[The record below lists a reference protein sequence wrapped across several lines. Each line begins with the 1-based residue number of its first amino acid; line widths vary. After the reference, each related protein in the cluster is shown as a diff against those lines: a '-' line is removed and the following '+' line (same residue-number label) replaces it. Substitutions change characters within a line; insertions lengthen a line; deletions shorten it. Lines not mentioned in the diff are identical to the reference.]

1 MPGIGRDS
9 LVGDPAAV
17 EAERDPGG
25 QVDAGDGFG
34 GEVLGG
40 EEDQVAWLPPPRVL
54 TRVSRP
60 AITRAQARPPVLL
73 RILRSTS
80 SRLPAE
86 APAVG

>member
-1 MPGIGRDS
+1 MTAS
-9 LVGDPAAV
+9 
-17 EAERDPGG
+17 
-25 QVDAGDGFG
+25 
-34 GEVLGG
+34 
-40 EEDQVAWLPPPRVL
+40 PRVL

-60 AITRAQARPPVLL
+60 AITRALARPPVLL

>member
-1 MPGIGRDS
+1 MPGIGRDL

-40 EEDQVAWLPPPRVL
+40 EEDQVAWLPP
-54 TRVSRP
+54 
-60 AITRAQARPPVLL
+60 AC
-73 RILRSTS
+73 
-80 SRLPAE
+80 
-86 APAVG
+86 